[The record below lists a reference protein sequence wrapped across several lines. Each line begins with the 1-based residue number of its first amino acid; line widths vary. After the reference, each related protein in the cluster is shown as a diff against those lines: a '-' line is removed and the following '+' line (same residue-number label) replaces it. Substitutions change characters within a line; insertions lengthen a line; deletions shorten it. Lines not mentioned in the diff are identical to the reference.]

1 MCPATL
7 SHVSLFAG
15 APPNVGAWSS
25 PSAGDA
31 RPHSLAR
38 TPGGRE
44 AWAEAVPYGWLST
57 SGKPPTGE
65 HIPMGEL
72 RNAVPGIPK
81 EGEVNAGCCAGVCS
95 PRLALLAASAACFAV
110 SLISAAASIS

>member
-1 MCPATL
+1 MHGL
-7 SHVSLFAG
+7 IH
-15 APPNVGAWSS
+15 W
-25 PSAGDA
+25 
-31 RPHSLAR
+31 
-38 TPGGRE
+38 PGGLQVGVKHGLR
-44 AWAEAVPYGWLST
+44 PYGWLST

-95 PRLALLAASAACFAV
+95 PRLALLAASVACFAV